1 MVPPR
6 YNATTAKSKVV
17 FQVGGRVWGL
27 GGREAGV
34 VPFFRDL
41 RLAIAEAPVREL
53 LSSKKASKP

>member
-1 MVPPR
+1 M
-6 YNATTAKSKVV
+6 VV

-41 RLAIAEAPVREL
+41 RLAIAEAPVRGL